1 MSNIL
6 PKEAKKAVRST
17 YRARFIVAGSFT
29 ALFVA
34 GLCALALLPSYLA
47 LHAGDVAGIPMSTST
62 KAVSDADR
70 SAIAS
75 IRTMLASLSPI
86 LVATTTPTVA
96 MTKVLS
102 LRPSTITIDHLTYS
116 EGDPGTIVVTGSAAT
131 REAINGYRQALS
143 SDPLFKSVSVPIG
156 DLTGEPGARFSLT
169 LSGAF

>member
-6 PKEAKKAVRST
+6 PKEAKKAVWNT

-34 GLCALALLPSYLA
+34 SLCALSLLPSYLA
-47 LHAGDVAGIPMSTST
+47 LHAGDVAGVPTSTST
-62 KAVSDADR
+62 KAVNDADR

-75 IRTMLASLSPI
+75 IRTILTSLSPV
-86 LVATTTPTVA
+86 LVATTTPTA
-96 MTKVLS
+96 AITKVLS

-116 EGDPGTIVVTGSAAT
+116 GDEPGTLVVTGSAAT

-143 SDPLFKSVSVPIG
+143 SDPLFKMVSIPIG